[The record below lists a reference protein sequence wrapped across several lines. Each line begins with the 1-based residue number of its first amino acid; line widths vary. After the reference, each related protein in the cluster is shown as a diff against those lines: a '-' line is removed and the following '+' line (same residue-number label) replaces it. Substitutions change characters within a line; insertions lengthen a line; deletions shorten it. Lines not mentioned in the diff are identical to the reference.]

1 MGYSRMGLFYK
12 DILRVEEA
20 IRCVLAVLY
29 LSENLVL
36 VYLIGSLS
44 NSLPKCFWIGV
55 VNCVIILGLG
65 GIVILW
71 ATCEWD
77 T

>member
-29 LSENLVL
+29 LSENLVFGIS
-36 VYLIGSLS
+36 YRG
-44 NSLPKCFWIGV
+44 
-55 VNCVIILGLG
+55 IIELATE
-65 GIVILW
+65 VILDW
-71 ATCEWD
+71 SGELCGKFGIGWNRD
-77 T
+77 FMGDV